1 MENDGNP
8 TLESLLREMIANQH
22 SINETIQDLY
32 EKVDRVEKRLETTDA
47 FDTPEPIED
56 QVENHYEDAK
66 AAVIEAGK
74 ASTSYL
80 QRKLRV
86 GYSLAAA
93 IMDQLEVEGVIGPA
107 DGSKAREVLEV
118 GE

>member
-22 SINETIQDLY
+22 SINETTRDLY
-32 EKVDRVEKRLETTDA
+32 EKLDRIEKRMETTEL
-47 FDTPEPIED
+47 FDSLSDKAED
-56 QVENHYEDAK
+56 YFEDAK
-66 AAVIEAGK
+66 EAVLEAGK

-93 IMDQLEVEGVIGPA
+93 IMDQLEAEGVIGPA
-107 DGSKAREVLEV
+107 DGSKAREVREV
-118 GE
+118 GK

>member
-22 SINETIQDLY
+22 SINETARDLY
-32 EKVDRVEKRLETTDA
+32 EKLDRIEKRMETTDL
-47 FDTPEPIED
+47 FDSLSDKAED
-56 QVENHYEDAK
+56 YFEDAK
-66 AAVIEAGK
+66 EAVLEAGK

-86 GYSLAAA
+86 GYSLAAT
-93 IMDQLEVEGVIGPA
+93 IMDQLEAEGVIGPA
-107 DGSKAREVLEV
+107 DGSKAREVFEV